1 MTTSSPARRLAAAL
15 LLWAG
20 VAGIWCYL
28 QLVGPFPGD
37 ALAGE
42 YLGDRIVNADLNGA
56 VDFFS
61 GLGSAFVAI
70 TTVGTCA
77 WVVLRRVGGREAVMV
92 AAAAA
97 AAVVN
102 EIVRQALGPSP
113 NLATFGEPGLPRGHS
128 FPSGHVAY
136 AASLFGLLAV
146 LGRRHRQRELTVIAV
161 AIVVLMGPFRVLAGA
176 HYPSDVLGGLALGL
190 GWMLATLAVLDRGGW
205 WDRRRPR
212 GS

>member
-1 MTTSSPARRLAAAL
+1 M
-15 LLWAG
+15 AG
-20 VAGIWCYL
+20 VAVIWWYL
-28 QLVGPFPGD
+28 QVIGPFPGD
-37 ALAGE
+37 ALADDYFGN
-42 YLGDRIVNADLNGA
+42 RIVNAELTGA
-56 VDFFS
+56 LDFFS

-77 WVVLRRVGGREAVMV
+77 WVVVRRVGAVEAVMV
-92 AAAAA
+92 VAAA

-102 EIVRQALGPSP
+102 EIVRLALGPSP
-113 NLATFGEPGLPRGHS
+113 NLATFGEPDCPRSQLPQRPCRLRCS
-128 FPSGHVAY
+128 V
-136 AASLFGLLAV
+136 FGLLAV

-212 GS
+212 RS